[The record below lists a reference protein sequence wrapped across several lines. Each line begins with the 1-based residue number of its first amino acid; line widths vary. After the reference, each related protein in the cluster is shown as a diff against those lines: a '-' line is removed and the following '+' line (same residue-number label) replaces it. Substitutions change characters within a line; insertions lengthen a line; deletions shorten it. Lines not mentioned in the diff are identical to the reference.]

1 MKLIALA
8 VFIIVASCDADA
20 GPYED
25 HLETMR
31 EYRARD
37 EERAEQQRIE
47 NDRALRWLEYSQQLQ
62 QTEELR
68 KQTELMQRQ
77 QRRDNPMY
85 HIFD

>member
-1 MKLIALA
+1 MKALLLLLLTA
-8 VFIIVASCDADA
+8 TASA

-37 EERAEQQRIE
+37 EERAEQRRIE

-77 QRRDNPMY
+77 QNRDNPMY